1 MRRIREVLETHDWSA
16 ATTTSTKDHDDHDD
30 ILHSEEEDGEHDDG
44 FKLEVDEL
52 EREMMGLKFAVQNGG
67 DDDDHDGKDAE
78 MKVEELETLMM
89 RMRAIKGMFPPLYP
103 KDRCTC
109 FLSAV

>member
-16 ATTTSTKDHDDHDD
+16 ATTTSKDHDDDHEDS
-30 ILHSEEEDGEHDDG
+30 ILHSEEDGEHDDG

-52 EREMMGLKFAVQNGG
+52 EREMMGLKFAIQNGG
-67 DDDDHDGKDAE
+67 DDDNDDDDHNEKDAE

-89 RMRAIKGMFPPLYP
+89 RMRAIKGMFL
-103 KDRCTC
+103 RSH
-109 FLSAV
+109 FFISS